1 MADSSILTP
10 GCTNEATSTASE
22 TPTEEYLVRDNYLT
36 EYSTEED
43 KSVVRENLG
52 VPSKDSVYTKTET
65 STLVSEKIQ
74 NVMQDHLNTE
84 DPHGILPQ
92 VEEKIEGMVKTDGS
106 TPFTAPQQGV
116 DPTADNHLTT
126 KKWVS
131 KLLKEHTS
139 ATDPHGILP
148 EVAVLLQSYAKSS
161 DIYNKSQL
169 YIKDDIDKLLKQ
181 FVKLDGTTSFT
192 KAQVGADPII
202 DSHLATKR
210 YVDQV
215 MYDHK
220 VDVDP
225 HGFITIL
232 NNRLASYA
240 KVKNVLDKSETY
252 SRTQIDGLI
261 NSMVQQQL
269 DLAIAEYEESVDSKF
284 QDIADKHYVS
294 RDGTVAFTAPQTGV
308 AAEEDNQLV
317 ILKQLN
323 EAIEAAK
330 TLLTEKIDSKEC
342 VWKTSGPVEST
353 VGHVEDNTQLQDE
366 LTLQEVCDAIFYGQ
380 GICLEV
386 PDYVVITEKVP
397 LTVCVHGSTGTIE
410 YAEIY
415 QNDKLIYTLQK
426 EDFADGCTTVDS
438 EALLED
444 AEFTFK
450 VYYTS
455 GAVHETSKTVK
466 CYMPVFVGLLPK
478 FKPAYTVTMDYLIQL
493 AKEDTE
499 GTQNRFLNQGKD
511 LKSFTFKYVFEDA
524 DLRQVFIVLPKSYP
538 DLETMVTKSQS
549 FDVHAFEQI
558 TDIPLTVPGVE
569 DDIIFKIYVYKQA
582 LSSLNQDVTFNF
594 VSE

>member
-10 GCTNEATSTASE
+10 GCASTASE
-22 TPTEEYLVRDNYLT
+22 TETTETTEQYLVKDNYLS
-36 EYSTEED
+36 EYSTDAE
-43 KSVVRENLG
+43 KSVVRENLNI
-52 VPSKDSVYTKTET
+52 PDRDSVYTKTET

-92 VEEKIEGMVKTDGS
+92 VEEMIDGMVKTDGS
-106 TPFTAPQQGV
+106 TPFTAPQTGV
-116 DPTADNHLTT
+116 DPTSDNHLTT

-131 KLLKEHTS
+131 NLLKAHTS
-139 ATDPHGILP
+139 ASDPHGILP
-148 EVAVLLQSYAKSS
+148 EVAVLLQAYVKSADVYS
-161 DIYNKSQL
+161 KSQL
-169 YIKDDIDKLLKQ
+169 YVKDDIDKLLKQ
-181 FVKLDGTTSFT
+181 FVKLDGTTALT

-210 YVDQV
+210 YVDKV

-232 NNRLASYA
+232 NNRLAAYA

-261 NSMVQQQL
+261 NSMVQSQL
-269 DLAIAEYEESVDSKF
+269 DAAIAEYQESVDSKF
-284 QDIADKHYVS
+284 QDIANQHYVA
-294 RDGTVAFTAPQTGV
+294 RDGSVAFTAAQTGV
-308 AAEEDNQLV
+308 EATEDNQLV

-330 TLLTEKIDSKEC
+330 TLLTDKIDSKEC

-397 LTVCVHGSTGTIE
+397 LTACIHGSTGTIE

-426 EDFADGCTTVDS
+426 EDFADGCVTVDS

-444 AEFTFK
+444 ADFTFK

-455 GAVHETSKTVK
+455 GATHETTKTVK

-478 FKPAYTVTMDYLIQL
+478 WKSAYTITMDYLIQL

-511 LKSFTFKYVFEDA
+511 LTSFTFKYEFEDS
-524 DLRQVFIVLPKSYP
+524 DLRHVFIVLPKSYP
-538 DLETMVTKSQS
+538 DLDTMVTKSQS
-549 FDVHAFEQI
+549 FDTDAFEEI
-558 TDIPLTVPGVE
+558 TDIPLSVPGVE